1 MMMGFAIDE
10 TPVPVETLGFE
21 LPDTDAKIFSM
32 GFRYQQN
39 ENLSW
44 GAALLVDSKESLS
57 MPRGVNKNLLLG
69 KGGTFGGGG
78 AILTTI
84 GMAYE
89 F

>member
-1 MMMGFAIDE
+1 
-10 TPVPVETLGFE
+10 
-21 LPDTDAKIFSM
+21 M

-57 MPRGVNKNLLLG
+57 MTRGVNENLLLG